1 MLEDGSAVTEHLLR
15 LIVQHPTRGT
25 QVHDAN
31 LVATM
36 LVHGVTRL
44 LTFNTADF
52 RRFGQAVAL
61 EPMGTP

>member
-1 MLEDGSAVTEHLLR
+1 VVR
-15 LIVQHPTRGT
+15 HPTRGK

-44 LTFNTADF
+44 LTFNVADF
-52 RRFGQAVAL
+52 RRFGAVIAL
-61 EPMGTP
+61 EPVDTP